1 LLTGLVSNIEEKF
14 RVEGIIR
21 NLQVAREG
29 NRAEEG
35 QGRVVAGLLGEV
47 EEERSKVIEHGE
59 NQYNQL
65 IEFIFQRR

>member
-47 EEERSKVIEHGE
+47 
-59 NQYNQL
+59 
-65 IEFIFQRR
+65 